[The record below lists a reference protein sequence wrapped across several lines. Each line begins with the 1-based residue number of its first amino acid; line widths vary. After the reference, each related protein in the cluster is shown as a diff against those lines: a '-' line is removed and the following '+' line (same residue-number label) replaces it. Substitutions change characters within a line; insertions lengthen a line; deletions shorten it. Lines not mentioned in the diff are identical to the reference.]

1 MLSLRLVLGAG
12 PLTHVRR
19 SLVAIASAGAG
30 FLLLCS
36 LGYALGHPDDRA
48 DALARLLWCFA
59 PLATTVQLA
68 SAVGRVDTILHP
80 APGLAG
86 AGCGP
91 YRHALLTAASTA
103 LICFAGSVL
112 ALVAF
117 LSLRGSIVGSPL
129 DDPIIDAFAVGH
141 RLPVG
146 AVLTLLSVA
155 PLAAA
160 ATSAFSLRTPRTTDA
175 RRAWTPRSARP
186 ALATQPAAAA
196 LATNETSHTT
206 RTATSP
212 FASMAAPLGQ
222 TDRVVPAHHGADT
235 GAPSTA
241 PPASPELV
249 QATNQRAPHV
259 LHTAPPPS
267 PTEASGLPW
276 GIALISVGL
285 ALEAYVSRDATDTR
299 DLLPTPGHLSGGAI
313 AVLATWVLA
322 TAGLVLVGPGLIR
335 LCGRLLALGR
345 PGAMRLLA
353 GRGLQEESNR
363 LGRPLGAL
371 CAVASSTY
379 VAVRLYDAVPDLTH
393 DRPFGPLTGLGAA
406 LVMGCAT
413 ATALMAVLESKNAR
427 IASTDALIRIGAPR
441 SVLRNAATLRVTAVV
456 TVLGALSW
464 LVAELAAMPLA
475 T

>member
-1 MLSLRLVLGAG
+1 M
-12 PLTHVRR
+12 
-19 SLVAIASAGAG
+19 
-30 FLLLCS
+30 
-36 LGYALGHPDDRA
+36 
-48 DALARLLWCFA
+48 
-59 PLATTVQLA
+59 
-68 SAVGRVDTILHP
+68 
-80 APGLAG
+80 AG

-91 YRHALLTAASTA
+91 YKHALLTAASTA
-103 LICFAGSVL
+103 LICFSGSAL

-117 LSLRGSIVGSPL
+117 LSLRGSIFGSPL
-129 DDPIIDAFAVGH
+129 DDPVIDAFAVGH

-175 RRAWTPRSARP
+175 RRSRTPRSARP
-186 ALATQPAAAA
+186 ALAAQPAAAA
-196 LATNETSHTT
+196 HATHETAHTI
-206 RTATSP
+206 RTAAWP
-212 FASMAAPLGQ
+212 FASVAASSGRSG
-222 TDRVVPAHHGADT
+222 RVAPAHHGADT

-241 PPASPELV
+241 PLTSPELV
-249 QATNQRAPHV
+249 QTADQRAPHV
-259 LHTAPPPS
+259 VHIAPPPS
-267 PTEASGLPW
+267 PTGASGLPW

-285 ALEAYVSRDATDTR
+285 ALETYVSRDATDTR

-322 TAGLVLVGPGLIR
+322 TTGLVLVGPGLVR

-345 PGAMRLLA
+345 PGALRLLA

-379 VAVRLYDAVPDLTH
+379 VAVRLYDAVPNLTH

-406 LVMGCAT
+406 LMMGCAT

-427 IASTDALIRIGAPR
+427 TASTDALIRIGAPR